1 MQFADNLTAYM
12 ETAGDSI
19 CNKEVM
25 WKKHD
30 SNYPK
35 DKNNGKDS

>member
-1 MQFADNLTAYM
+1 MLKNLKEMQFADNLTAYM

-25 WKKHD
+25 
-30 SNYPK
+30 
-35 DKNNGKDS
+35 